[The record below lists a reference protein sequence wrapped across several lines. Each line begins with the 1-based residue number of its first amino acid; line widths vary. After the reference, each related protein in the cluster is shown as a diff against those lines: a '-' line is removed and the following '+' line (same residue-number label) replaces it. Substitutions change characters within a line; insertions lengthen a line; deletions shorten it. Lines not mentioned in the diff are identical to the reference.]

1 MGRIWDQP
9 KKTGHA
15 ILWDAQ
21 LRASLHGFF
30 TKFTVHGFKQGLCFA
45 RDLAEYGTDSPHW
58 KSSSENGCFG
68 NNISDSDS
76 DMTLRVLRFVC
87 TLRAPLLLF
96 NYSPFV
102 VVVDCSLPRLLS
114 VENFYYEDYSLI
126 YY

>member
-1 MGRIWDQP
+1 MKTPGKRKYVKMGRIWDQP

-76 DMTLRVLRFVC
+76 DMTLYRKRTGQNL
-87 TLRAPLLLF
+87 
-96 NYSPFV
+96 
-102 VVVDCSLPRLLS
+102 
-114 VENFYYEDYSLI
+114 
-126 YY
+126 